1 MKPVGSA
8 DALGRCRSEGFCD
21 LCGDRVWW
29 CADPPGPYLVLPF
42 NDDGGKHWKTCELG
56 LKIEDKMERIYRM
69 VSERAL
75 EEYRHGLWE
84 HGSKEK
90 GRGSEARP
98 VST

>member
-1 MKPVGSA
+1 MSKTKPVGSE

-42 NDDGGKHWKTCELG
+42 NDDGGRHWKTCELG

-75 EEYRHGLWE
+75 EEYR
-84 HGSKEK
+84 KEVTDVK
-90 GRGSEARP
+90 DSRCLL
-98 VST
+98 